1 MKKISKSSKLK
12 YVQSKKKE
20 REEMLQALE
29 WHTNRYIRNICC
41 YMGININKSKVNMC
55 NEMRKT
61 IKDKIEEK
69 TASKV
74 GIQGELKENRN
85 EESTSAEGTKDAQN

>member
-1 MKKISKSSKLK
+1 
-12 YVQSKKKE
+12 
-20 REEMLQALE
+20 
-29 WHTNRYIRNICC
+29 
-41 YMGININKSKVNMC
+41 MC